1 MSCLVPGSSDA
12 EDGVRLN
19 CPVADSLMNRAPE
32 ETINRKSRGNN
43 KKRTEDAMINESD
56 NVDGWTDD
64 GGEWM

>member
-1 MSCLVPGSSDA
+1 MLKMVCVLTVQLPIH
-12 EDGVRLN
+12 V
-19 CPVADSLMNRAPE
+19 MNRAPE

-43 KKRTEDAMINESD
+43 KKRTEDAMKNESD

>member
-1 MSCLVPGSSDA
+1 MLKMVCVLTVQLPIH
-12 EDGVRLN
+12 V
-19 CPVADSLMNRAPE
+19 MNRAPE